1 MASTYYIKVYY
12 IKKDQQQPEIRRL
25 AIDISPENDAFNEL
39 QTKIASFQ
47 SDYQLK
53 DFTLQYNDEENERIT
68 FSSNDE
74 LRAAIA
80 LNKDANTLKVFATLN
95 QPIAQP
101 QQEDTTNKECHVGVR
116 CDGCQGPV
124 IGFRYKCFVC
134 PDYDLCEKCSSAG
147 IHSEHNMIKI
157 TKPGN
162 FHHPGPHHHPAG
174 PHQHLHGPPH
184 HPHFHGRR
192 RRHTPP
198 TPAPSVPNPDFIQQ
212 VQAQIPQWLPNR
224 ESAGHIRTHIEQH
237 LNSLKTNAHPHMQN
251 SKQYLESVGQY
262 LQKALSPFG
271 IDCDFHVDEQKPP
284 TTEEQPGT
292 TTTTTEEQPE
302 TTITTTTTTT
312 EEVTTTDTVPTSEP
326 DALPKYPDL
335 SEDNNDNN
343 NQEQI
348 TGVLAPPIEEEFTQ
362 ITNPLE
368 SNIDNCMERMK
379 AMGFI
384 DTNSALRELVRSK
397 QGDINAVLDAINPR
411 HYQA

>member
-1 MASTYYIKVYY
+1 MASTYYIKVYCT
-12 IKKDQQQPEIRRL
+12 KQDQQQPEIRRFL
-25 AIDISPENDAFNEL
+25 IDISPENDAFNEL
-39 QTKIASFQ
+39 QTKFASFQ
-47 SDYQLK
+47 SDNQLK

-74 LRAAIA
+74 LRSAIA

-95 QPIAQP
+95 QPTVQS
-101 QQEDTTNKECHVGVR
+101 QQENTINKEYHVGVH
-116 CDGCQGPV
+116 CNGCQGPV

-184 HPHFHGRR
+184 HPHFNGRR

-198 TPAPSVPNPDFIQQ
+198 TPSPSVPNRDFIEQ
-212 VQAQIPQWLPNR
+212 VQAQIPQWLPTR
-224 ESAGHIRTHIEQH
+224 ENTEHIRTHIQQH
-237 LNSLKTNAHPHMQN
+237 LNSLKANTQSHMQN

-262 LQKALSPFG
+262 LQQALSPFG

-284 TTEEQPGT
+284 TTEEQQE
-292 TTTTTEEQPE
+292 TTTEEQV
-302 TTITTTTTTT
+302 TTTEEQH
-312 EEVTTTDTVPTSEP
+312 EEVTTTDTAPTSEP
-326 DALPKYPDL
+326 DAVPKYPIL
-335 SEDNNDNN
+335 SEDNNNN

-348 TGVLAPPIEEEFTQ
+348 ASLSAPPIEEEFTK

-368 SNIDNCMERMK
+368 ANIDNCMERMK

-384 DTNSALRELVRSK
+384 DAHGALRELVRSK